1 MVWWFFSLCFLVI
14 FLYFWSCKANQLWRW
29 KIINVVKKLSMCI
42 SKYWHHLTV
51 VVVLRSPSL
60 YSFTTTSFSSS
71 TLIYSPKAKPV
82 LQMVPVEWCSLVIV
96 SLVWLVGWFAL
107 RRGRDGWLRWIEFVR
122 DKEEFVEASL
132 KASKNLFSSS
142 RWVQSIPLLSLVF
155 QFLSSASDLPF
166 PWEET
171 IAYSMVYGTHH
182 IESVH
187 TNPFSSP
194 VHTLD

>member
-1 MVWWFFSLCFLVI
+1 MVWWFFSLCFSVI
-14 FLYFWSCKANQLWRW
+14 FLYFWSCKANQLWRR

-122 DKEEFVEASL
+122 DKEEFVEVSL
-132 KASKNLFSSS
+132 KASKNLFSTS
-142 RWVQSIPLLSLVF
+142 RWVLPIPPLFSNFSFCLRLQTFLFLEKKLKRIQWCTEHITLS
-155 QFLSSASDLPF
+155 QCTQTHFLPR
-166 PWEET
+166 
-171 IAYSMVYGTHH
+171 YTH
-182 IESVH
+182 
-187 TNPFSSP
+187 
-194 VHTLD
+194 